1 VNADRAAD
9 YAASVAD
16 AYWGEVYG
24 VAAYARIAAARS
36 DPQERAKWETITEL
50 EVAME
55 ARLRPLFERLGGDPN
70 EHLDHWCDQG
80 RADGARYGAA
90 DWKALMQRF
99 SRELDDDIAAYR
111 AIEDGCPPEDAQ
123 VLRWLTEHEVVAKSF
138 VDAELDGRSDRS
150 IDPVRRLI
158 AELRAGKAR

>member
-1 VNADRAAD
+1 MNIDPAAD
-9 YAASVAD
+9 FAASVAE

-24 VAAYARIAAARS
+24 IAMYARIAAARP
-36 DPQERAKWETITEL
+36 DPQERAKWETMTEL
-50 EVAME
+50 EVVME

-70 EHLDHWCDQG
+70 EHLGHWGDKG
-80 RADGARYGAA
+80 RVDGARYGAY
-90 DWKALMQRF
+90 DWNALMQRF

-138 VDAELDGRSDRS
+138 TDDELGGRSHRS
-150 IDPVRRLI
+150 IAPVRRLI
-158 AELRAGKAR
+158 AELRAGKTR